1 MSDNNN
7 LLVTP
12 GSGTS
17 QSTQGSFDNVA
28 SNQELQ
34 QAFINMLSAL
44 TNGIAFIAEFQN
56 ANSKAGVYQND
67 VYWRQY
73 MLPVWEDET
82 QHKDDPN
89 WKPTDAESLDM
100 TTYSSAVQEENANVS
115 EINQGVSTMSSALTN
130 LQSSIT
136 GDSNNSNT
144 TTGDAIDTMLAS
156 MVLHA

>member
-1 MSDNNN
+1 MTANNN
-7 LLVTP
+7 ILITP

-17 QSTQGSFDNVA
+17 QNTQGSFDNVA

-44 TNGIAFIAEFQN
+44 TNGIAFIAQYQN
-56 ANSKAGVYQND
+56 ATSVWGLSEND
-67 VYWRQY
+67 YFWETY
-73 MLPVWEDET
+73 MAPVM
-82 QHKDDPN
+82 QHANTGGSN
-89 WKPTDAESLDM
+89 WTPSGTDQLDM
-100 TTYSSAVQEENANVS
+100 TTYQSEVQKYNAEVS

>member
-1 MSDNNN
+1 MSVNNDI
-7 LLVTP
+7 LVTP

-44 TNGIAFIAEFQN
+44 TDGIAFIAQFQN
-56 ANSKAGVYQND
+56 ANSTAGVTKNNAL
-67 VYWRQY
+67 WNQY
-73 MLPVWEDET
+73 MAAVQQDADK
-82 QHKDDPN
+82 HKDDPN
-89 WKPTDAESLDM
+89 WKPTGTESVDM
-100 TTYSSAVQEENANVS
+100 TTYQSLVQEENAQVS

>member
-1 MSDNNN
+1 MSANNN

-44 TNGIAFIAEFQN
+44 TNGIAFIAQFQN
-56 ANSKAGVYQND
+56 ANSEAGVAYND
-67 VYWRQY
+67 FVWQQY
-73 MLPVWEDET
+73 MEPVMQD
-82 QHKDDPN
+82 KDNHANDPN
-89 WKPTDAESLDM
+89 WTYSSADSIDM
-100 TTYSSAVQEENANVS
+100 TTYSSLVQEENAQVS